1 MTLQVGAKVRV
12 INRGPHDGKIRV
24 AVSTNGYIVGVEID
38 DGVTAPSYPSEMKWL
53 AKQPRE
59 DRT

>member
-1 MTLQVGAKVRV
+1 
-12 INRGPHDGKIRV
+12 
-24 AVSTNGYIVGVEID
+24 VSTNGYIVGVEID